1 MLAQEATRMLTIEQ
15 HIHGMWRQ
23 YTTRR
28 LSPENAYRMTWQ
40 LAARHP
46 GTGWRV
52 FDDEALEQVGAVVLV
67 GGPESGSAG

>member
-1 MLAQEATRMLTIEQ
+1 MLAENEAKRMLTIEQ
-15 HIHGMWRQ
+15 HTADGMWRQ

-67 GGPESGSAG
+67 GE